1 MRELLD
7 MEASPL
13 TRRTLLRSA
22 AGTLAA
28 AGAATTLAWPR
39 DASGN
44 GNHHHHG
51 PVPLPA
57 PIPGGLPVGPTG
69 IIHVFLPGPPTV
81 TLPFTGSVLQ
91 GLDVEPSTIT
101 NFRGATALAF
111 LLGTA
116 TGSDGNE
123 YNLEVDIRAFEGT
136 YIAGDGSTNRAAF
149 ALI

>member
-1 MRELLD
+1 MRELSD
-7 MEASPL
+7 MEVSPF
-13 TRRTLLRSA
+13 TRRTLFRSA

-28 AGAATTLAWPR
+28 AGAATALAWPR
-39 DASGN
+39 AASGN

-51 PVPLPA
+51 PAPLPS

-69 IIHVFLPGPPTV
+69 IIHVFLPGPPTI
-81 TLPFTGSVLQ
+81 TLPFTGLALQ

-111 LLGTA
+111 LAGAA
-116 TGSDGNE
+116 TGSDGKQ
-123 YNLEVDIRAFEGT
+123 YNLEVDLRAFEGT
-136 YIAGDGSTNRAAF
+136 YIADDGSTNRAAF